1 MSTEFLGK
9 RELCAESK
17 AFISAGVDP
26 LSDEF
31 RQDGVALAT
40 QEKMR
45 ERVSERKRG
54 DHF

>member
-17 AFISAGVDP
+17 AFVSAGVDP